1 MKKVAIVGG
10 GVAGLTAG
18 IFALK
23 NGLSCDIYEKNAVM
37 GGNLTG
43 WDRGGCHIDNCIH
56 WLNGTAENTRL
67 HALWEEVGALGGVEV
82 IRPAAFY
89 TSEYDGRR
97 LSLWRD
103 AARTRREMILLSPA
117 DRREIDRFM
126 DAVEAVAAGSKNL
139 PQVWLRY
146 GGMSLLTLS
155 ERFLHPLLRHFMT
168 DLLTGAFSAVG
179 LIVAYAAFINGNAD
193 VPRGGSAAMAQ
204 RMAARFEALGG
215 GIYTDAA
222 VQGAEIAD
230 GRVTALLLADGARV
244 EADAFL
250 FACDPTVTFGTLLPA
265 GYMPAPLRRAYT
277 NSTAYPV
284 FSSVHAAF
292 SVDSTAVEEGTV
304 VLPCAPLTVMGR
316 AHTRLPVRSFL
327 HEPDFAPPG
336 KTVIETLLFQDA
348 AESDRWQQLKKTP
361 EAYTEKKAALADGIA
376 ERIKARYPAAA
387 EGLTLLDC
395 WTPATYRQF
404 FDSFHG
410 AYMAFAVTGRRRIPT
425 GCSPRIFGLSNA
437 LLATQWQKAPGGLP
451 NAAAAGKRAA
461 ETVKILLA

>member
-23 NGLSCDIYEKNAVM
+23 NGFACDIYEKNAVM

-43 WDRGGCHIDNCIH
+43 WQRGGCHIDNCIH
-56 WLNGTAENTRL
+56 WLNGTQKGTPL
-67 HALWEEVGALGGVEV
+67 HALWEEVGALDGTDVV
-82 IRPAAFY
+82 QPAAFY

-103 AARTRREMILLSPA
+103 AARTRREMILVSPA

-126 DAVEAVAAGSKNL
+126 DAVEAVAKNPRNLAGM
-139 PQVWLRY
+139 WLRY
-146 GGMSLLTLS
+146 GGMSLSTLS

-168 DLLTGAFSAVG
+168 DLLTGAFSAAG

-193 VPRGGSAAMAQ
+193 IPRGGSAAMAQ
-204 RMAARFEALGG
+204 RIAARFESLGG

-244 EADAFL
+244 GADAFL

-277 NSTAYPV
+277 NSAAYPV

-292 SVDSTAVEEGTV
+292 SVDSAAVEDGTV
-304 VLPCAPLTVMGR
+304 VFSCAPFTVMGR
-316 AHTRLPVRSFL
+316 EHTRLPLRSFL
-327 HEPDFAPPG
+327 HEPDFAPAG
-336 KTVIETLLFQDA
+336 KTVVETLLFQDA

-361 EAYTEKKAALADGIA
+361 EAYAEKKAALADAIA
-376 ERIKARYPAAA
+376 ARIKERYPAAA
-387 EGLTLLDC
+387 ESLTLLDC
-395 WTPATYRQF
+395 WTPATYRRY

-410 AYMAFAVTGRRRIPT
+410 AYMAFAVTGRRRLPT
-425 GCSPRIFGLSNA
+425 GCSPRIAGLSNA

-461 ETVKILLA
+461 KAAEILLA